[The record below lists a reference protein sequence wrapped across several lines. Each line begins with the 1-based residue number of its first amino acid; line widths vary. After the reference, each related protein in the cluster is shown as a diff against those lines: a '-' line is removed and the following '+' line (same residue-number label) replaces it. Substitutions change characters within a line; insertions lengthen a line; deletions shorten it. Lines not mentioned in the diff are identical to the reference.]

1 MKKLLGVVLLVALWG
16 CPRHEGAQDAGP
28 PPGTPRA
35 VAEVEPN
42 DDAAHAQRLEGAVDL
57 TASLH
62 PTAGRKGDE
71 DWYELAIP
79 AGQRATV
86 SVDPAPPLDVA
97 LEVYD
102 ADGVK
107 RFALD
112 GAPGGGS
119 EVLRGLASGRATR
132 LRVFSKKA
140 DASGPYH
147 LTVALEPDD
156 GTTEL
161 EPNNRAADATPLLP
175 GRALKGF
182 LPDPLDE
189 DWYRLTLPGPDDAGA
204 PVVVDAGGA
213 ALDAGALADA
223 GALDGGDAGAPFD
236 AGLPA
241 LPPVPVEPPTL
252 LHLAVTGVPG
262 VRLEVALVNA
272 AQATLFSTRGKAP
285 GDPVEVRNLALRA
298 GEREYFV
305 VVRSAPIGTGKEAK
319 RGSSLSEG
327 YTVTAEV
334 EVAKGAVELE
344 PNDDPA
350 HATPIGP
357 AGSIEGFIAPR
368 GDVDVFVVHADAP
381 VFARAELSG
390 VEHLDL
396 ELAVLG
402 VSDGGKES
410 VLLTANDGEIKEPEV
425 LTNLAFGPGDLY
437 LQVRSAAHK
446 GPDGKWSRDG
456 ENAKDPYRLTV
467 ALSPDDQTR
476 EREPN
481 NTPEL
486 ATPIALGQ
494 TLRGTI
500 HPRRDVDFYRL
511 DLSAQPVKVN
521 LKATATGIL
530 KVDIA
535 LYLYEQKPDGTLSL
549 VQTSDTGKGDAPES
563 VTFAAEPGVY
573 FLKVKDTHDRA
584 SNFLDSYT
592 LHVEAP

>member
-1 MKKLLGVVLLVALWG
+1 VNKRIGMLLVLVVAG
-16 CPRHEGAQDAGP
+16 CPRQQSVEDAGP

-35 VAEVEPN
+35 VIEVEPN
-42 DDAAHAQRLEGAVDL
+42 DDAAHAQVLEGAVDV

-62 PTAGRKGDE
+62 AAAGKKGDE
-71 DWYELAIP
+71 DWFELRIP

-86 SVDPAPPLDVA
+86 TVDPAPPLDVA
-97 LEVYD
+97 LEIVD

-107 RFALD
+107 RLSLD
-112 GAPGGGS
+112 GAQGGGS
-119 EVLRGLASGRATR
+119 EVLHGLASGRMAR

-147 LTVALEPDD
+147 LTVTLEPDD
-156 GTTEL
+156 GALEL
-161 EPNNRAADATPLLP
+161 EPNNRAADATPLP
-175 GRALKGF
+175 PEHPLKGY

-189 DWYRLTLPGPDDAGA
+189 DWYRLTLPGPEDAGA
-204 PVVVDAGGA
+204 PATVDAGTVLVDAGDATDAGLDGGGDGGA
-213 ALDAGALADA
+213 LLDAG
-223 GALDGGDAGAPFD
+223 
-236 AGLPA
+236 GLPPA
-241 LPPVPVEPPTL
+241 PVEPPTL
-252 LHLAVTGVPG
+252 LHLTVSGVAG

-272 AQATLFSTRGKAP
+272 AQATIFSARGKAP
-285 GDPVEVRNLALRA
+285 GDAVEIRNLALRA
-298 GEREYFV
+298 GEREFFV
-305 VVRSAPIGTGKEAK
+305 VVRSAAIGVGKEAR
-319 RGSSLSEG
+319 RGASGTES
-327 YTVTAEV
+327 YTVTAQV

-357 AGSIEGFIAPR
+357 GGSIEGYLSPR
-368 GDVDVFVVHADAP
+368 GDVDVFMIHSDTP
-381 VFARAELSG
+381 VSARAELSG

-396 ELAVLG
+396 ELSVLG

-410 VLLTANDGEIKEPEV
+410 VLLTANDGELKEPEV
-425 LTNLAFGPGDLY
+425 LTNLAFGPGELY
-437 LQVRSAAHK
+437 FQVRSAGHK
-446 GPDGKWSRDG
+446 GPDGKWTRDG
-456 ENAKDPYRLTV
+456 ENAKDPYRLNV
-467 ALSPDDQTR
+467 VLSPDDASR

-481 NTPEL
+481 NAPEL

-535 LYLYEQKPDGTLSL
+535 LYLYRQKPDGSLGL

-584 SNFLDSYT
+584 SNFLDSYS